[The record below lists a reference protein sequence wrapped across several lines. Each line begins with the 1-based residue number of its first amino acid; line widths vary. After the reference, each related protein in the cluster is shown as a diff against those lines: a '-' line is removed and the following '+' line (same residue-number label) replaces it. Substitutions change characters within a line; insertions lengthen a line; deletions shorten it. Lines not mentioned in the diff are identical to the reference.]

1 VSSEQ
6 LNKFVVIS
14 VKFTLDKGHYIS
26 AVGNLSQTFFS
37 NVSSSIESII
47 KSRTT
52 KKMWEKY
59 SYDSDK
65 CDRQKKIM
73 AINQIVVDKM
83 NFAYDENYIIK
94 DFSVVFER
102 GKKYALLG
110 ESGSG
115 KTTFA
120 KVLAGLL
127 DNYSGNVFFDKI
139 ELKEIQR
146 HSLFNQITYVDQNVY
161 VFAESIRFNISLG
174 ENFSDEEIWEALR
187 KSQLDEFVNSLDGK
201 LEYKLSENGK
211 NLSGGQRQRLALAR
225 AFIRNV
231 SFVIID
237 EGTSALDM
245 KNAMEIENTLMAEPD
260 TGMII
265 ISHSLSEETKKKLDN
280 VISFEE
286 INCV

>member
-1 VSSEQ
+1 
-6 LNKFVVIS
+6 
-14 VKFTLDKGHYIS
+14 
-26 AVGNLSQTFFS
+26 
-37 NVSSSIESII
+37 
-47 KSRTT
+47 
-52 KKMWEKY
+52 
-59 SYDSDK
+59 
-65 CDRQKKIM
+65 
-73 AINQIVVDKM
+73 M

-94 DFSVVFER
+94 DFSVVLEK